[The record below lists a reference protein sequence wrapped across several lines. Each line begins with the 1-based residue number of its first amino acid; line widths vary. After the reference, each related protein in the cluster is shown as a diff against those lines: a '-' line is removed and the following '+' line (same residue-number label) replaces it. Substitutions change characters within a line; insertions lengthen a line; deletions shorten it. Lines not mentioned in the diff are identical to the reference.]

1 MNKTTYL
8 AARRLIRDN
17 GRSALRWMGE
27 AVRAEMDRLLT
38 VQDTTDWLAERAS
51 ILDYCA
57 VVGCDVNV
65 RHTRPGNEYRGG
77 RWVGVQA

>member
-1 MNKTTYL
+1 MNRMTYR

-27 AVRAEMDRLLT
+27 AVRAEMGRLLA
-38 VQDTTDWLAERAS
+38 VQDSTDWLAERAS

-57 VVGCDVNV
+57 VVGASVNI
-65 RHTRPGNEYRGG
+65 RHTRPGGEYRGG
-77 RWVGVQA
+77 RWMGVAA

>member
-17 GRSALRWMGE
+17 GRSALKWMGE
-27 AVRAEMDRLLT
+27 TARAEMDRLLT
-38 VQDTTDWLAERAS
+38 VKDSTDWLVERAS

-57 VVGCDVNV
+57 VVGCPVNI
-65 RHTRPGNEYRGG
+65 RHTRPGCEYRYG
-77 RWVGVQA
+77 RWMGVAA